1 MISEDPEYPLGRR
14 IAVIGKGGKTTLSR
28 ALGERF
34 GLEFIEQD
42 SIRHRANWTELSD
55 DRHREAAIE
64 RFDNATAGW
73 VSDGNYP
80 AVLDI
85 VYERVDTV
93 IVLALPLRVMLWR
106 TLMRSLRRMV
116 TREELWNG
124 NRESFL
130 VTLFSR
136 DSVVYDLYLRRNE
149 FRSFAEVA
157 EARTPS
163 RIRLVILRSPR
174 ELKLFYA
181 AYGLVRR

>member
-1 MISEDPEYPLGRR
+1 
-14 IAVIGKGGKTTLSR
+14 
-28 ALGERF
+28 
-34 GLEFIEQD
+34 
-42 SIRHRANWTELSD
+42 
-55 DRHREAAIE
+55 
-64 RFDNATAGW
+64 
-73 VSDGNYP
+73 
-80 AVLDI
+80 
-85 VYERVDTV
+85 
-93 IVLALPLRVMLWR
+93 
-106 TLMRSLRRMV
+106 
-116 TREELWNG
+116 LWNG